1 MLDYF
6 KNLFNSSSDN
16 GIDKVKSNIEKIIEN
31 AELNSKCKYSCKD
44 LIMEDFYKIQ
54 HRLSNELKAYG
65 KKDYNFLSYL
75 FLYNLAFDNL
85 SMGYY
90 DNKSQSLKN
99 FDCSDNLLNIVKKCF
114 KYFEENNIMSSL
126 NTKVQLN
133 NLKKN
138 YSLKLLTELNYHNK
152 TLIVP
157 PAVLAIEK
165 VFFRIINEICGS
177 LVSFDEDST
186 TITLV
191 EFELV
196 MFLFAFWEMIA
207 VGFQNNN
214 PDLCSSIAVM
224 FEEEIKLRYKSI
236 INLFDFDI
244 VLNRMEYY
252 VKYNSDY
259 DMGYLFLN
267 KFQPIMLFA
276 IANGRPYNEN
286 SDSRPVH
293 CDIDFTER
301 LDILFPII
309 DKCNL
314 NLCSFIHNG
323 SFNSPYEETYKLM
336 IDYR

>member
-54 HRLSNELKAYG
+54 HRLENELKASNKNDTNTIAY
-65 KKDYNFLSYL
+65 SI
-75 FLYNLAFDNL
+75 LYNLAFDNL

-90 DNKSQSLKN
+90 DYRNKSLNN
-99 FDCSDNLLNIVKKCF
+99 FDCSDNLLNSVKKCLD
-114 KYFEENNIMSSL
+114 YFEEQNIMNSL
-126 NTKVQLN
+126 STKIQLN

-138 YSLKLLTELNYHNK
+138 YSLELLTELNTHNK
-152 TLIVP
+152 KLIVP

-165 VFFRIINEICGS
+165 AFFRIIYEICGS
-177 LVSFDEDST
+177 LVSSDEDST
-186 TITLV
+186 TIKLV

-196 MFLFAFWEMIA
+196 TFLYAFWEMIV
-207 VGFQNNN
+207 VGFQNSN

-224 FEEEIKLRYKSI
+224 LEEEINLHYKNI
-236 INLFDFDI
+236 INLFNYDI
-244 VLNRMEYY
+244 VLSRIKYY
-252 VKYNSDY
+252 ANYNTDY
-259 DMGYLFLN
+259 DMKYLFLN

-276 IANGRPYNEN
+276 IANDRLYNDR
-286 SDSRPVH
+286 SDSRPVN
-293 CDIDFTER
+293 CDINLTER

-314 NLCSFIHNG
+314 NLCSFIQNG